1 VAVIGAVLFVFVFL
15 VCLLAV
21 TILVEQFQDK
31 TTKVIENDEMS
42 DDEWDSLTKD
52 QQQDWQTY
60 WNQDGNG
67 DYDYLNEE
75 DE

>member
-1 VAVIGAVLFVFVFL
+1 MGAVVFVFVFL

-21 TILVEQFQDK
+21 TILVEQFQE
-31 TTKVIENDEMS
+31 TKVIENDGMS

-60 WNQDGNG
+60 WNEDGNG